1 MKTTLTLIS
10 GAAMLALS
18 ALSLSAQ
25 TPYTVAYTAGGSWN
39 TVYAQGFSTSLGASP
54 VPGAVN
60 GDPVTLSQFQFF
72 KSGTADTAANIQLAI
87 FNTMYPNLSTFTTG
101 SPNFVGLS
109 ANTIASTAPLGVGD
123 AITFTFNNLPL
134 VYGNNYSAIFVN
146 VSGSAL
152 TPIRVSSL
160 TANYVDAGGGDYHPV
175 PNYGGDNDYD
185 HTTSNFING
194 NFFNAFSYG
203 GDANFSASLTTVPE
217 PQVCALLGLGSLL
230 LIRRVRSRLC

>member
-10 GAAMLALS
+10 GAAMLAVS
-18 ALSLSAQ
+18 ALSLNAQ

-39 TVYAQGFSTSLGASP
+39 TVFAQGFSTSLGASP

-72 KSGTADTAANIQLAI
+72 KSGNADTAANIQLAI
-87 FNTMYPNLSTFTTG
+87 FNTMYPNLAGLTTG
-101 SPNFVGLS
+101 SPSFVGLS
-109 ANTIASTAPLGVGD
+109 ANTIASTAPLAVGD
-123 AITFTFNNLPL
+123 AITFNFNNLPL
-134 VYGNNYSAIFVN
+134 VYGSDYSAVFVN
-146 VSGSAL
+146 VSGINI
-152 TPIRVSSL
+152 TPVRVSAL
-160 TANYVDAGGGDYHPV
+160 TANYQDLGGGDFHPV
-175 PNYGGDNDYD
+175 PNYGGDNDFA
-185 HTTSNFING
+185 HTTSNFIVG